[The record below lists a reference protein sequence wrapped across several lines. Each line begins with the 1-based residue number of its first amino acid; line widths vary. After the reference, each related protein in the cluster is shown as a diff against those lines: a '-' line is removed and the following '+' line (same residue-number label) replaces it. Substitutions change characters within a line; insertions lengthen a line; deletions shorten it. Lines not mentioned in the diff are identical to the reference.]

1 MNVLWLFAHPERR
14 SLTAS
19 LKDAGLR
26 TLAEEGHETRVSD
39 LYAMGWNPV
48 VDAADTRGPETPPS
62 DRLLVGAEQERAY
75 AEGRL
80 SADIL
85 AEQEKLRWA
94 DAVVCHFPL
103 WWLGPPAILKGW
115 FDRVLV
121 QGFAFGVRDAAGRT
135 RRYGDGG
142 LAGKRALLVT
152 TIGAREAS
160 FGPRGVHGQLDEV
173 LWPLLHGLFWYT
185 GMAALPP
192 YVVYGA
198 DRLTDA
204 DFPAHAAELRA
215 RLRDLPYTAPL
226 PYRFEAGGDYDDEL
240 VLRPSVA
247 PGRTGLAAHLA
258 DAADGA

>member
-1 MNVLWLFAHPERR
+1 MKTLWIFAHPESR
-14 SLTAS
+14 SLN
-19 LKDAGLR
+19 GMLR
-26 TLAEEGHETRVSD
+26 TAGIAALRAGGHQVRESD
-39 LYAMGWNPV
+39 LYAMGFDPV
-48 VDAADTRGPETPPS
+48 VGHGDFPGRDPGG
-62 DRLLVGAEQERAY
+62 RLLVGAAQEEAY
-75 AEGRL
+75 TTGRL
-80 SADIL
+80 AADIR
-85 AEQEKLRWA
+85 AEQEKLAWA
-94 DAVVCHFPL
+94 DTVVFHFPL
-103 WWLGPPAILKGW
+103 WWFGPPAILKGW

-121 QGFAFGVRDAAGRT
+121 QGFAFGVRDAEGRT